1 MGPSPTQ
8 HVRALIR
15 SIACGRQVIFRS
27 STKREVSALLAIANR
42 DGSHANDFFTGKPA
56 R

>member
-8 HVRALIR
+8 HALIR
-15 SIACGRQVIFRS
+15 SIACGSQVVFRS
-27 STKREVSALLAIANR
+27 STKREVSVLLAIANR
-42 DGSHANDFFTGKPA
+42 DGSRANDFFTGEPA